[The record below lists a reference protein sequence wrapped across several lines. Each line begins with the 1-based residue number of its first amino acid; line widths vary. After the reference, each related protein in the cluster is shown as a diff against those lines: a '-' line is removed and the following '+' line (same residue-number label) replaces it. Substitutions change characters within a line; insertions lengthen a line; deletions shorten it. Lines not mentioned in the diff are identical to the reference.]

1 MSSRITVAA
10 LALVFV
16 MLAPLLST
24 SRAFAASALENPQP
38 NAIESG
44 ITAISGWYCPAAAIS
59 IQIDNNAP
67 LSVPYGSG
75 RGDTASLCGGVVTT
89 GFSYLFNWNTLA
101 VGPHTL
107 KAFADGVQFASV
119 TVNVVTLGAEF
130 LTGKSGEYWL
140 NNFPDYG
147 KRTRITWQQSKQN
160 FVVSSTDAQV
170 AKIDGTY
177 IGSITTTN
185 SGCTTATNNGGPRY
199 DLYQFTVTASAQSVL
214 TIKGDNSGTCEF
226 VGQALYTTSG
236 GHIVVPA
243 GDFACSNG
251 LKGTWSSERLVF
263 DAAAMIGEVTLKYT
277 AGETCTS
284 VGRIGAARYQ

>member
-1 MSSRITVAA
+1 MSFRIVFAALVVAA
-10 LALVFV
+10 SLFTA
-16 MLAPLLST
+16 
-24 SRAFAASALENPQP
+24 RAFAASALENPQP

-44 ITAISGWYCPAAAIS
+44 ITAISGWYCPAAAIT

-67 LSVPYGSG
+67 VSVPYGSE
-75 RGDTASLCGGVVTT
+75 RADAASLCGGALKT

-101 VGPHTL
+101 VGAHTL
-107 KAFADGVQFASV
+107 KAFADGVQFASI

-130 LTGKSGEYWL
+130 LASKSGEYWL

-177 IGSITTTN
+177 IGSITTNNT
-185 SGCTTATNNGGPRY
+185 GCTTPANNGGPRY
-199 DLYQFTVTASAQSVL
+199 ELNQFTVVVSAQSVL
-214 TIKGDNSGTCEF
+214 TMRGDNNNGACEF
-226 VGQALYTTSG
+226 VGQAQYTTSG

-251 LKGTWSSERLVF
+251 LKGTWAAERFVF
-263 DAAAMIGEVTLKYT
+263 DPAAMIGDLTLKYT
-277 AGETCTS
+277 TGETCMS

>member
-1 MSSRITVAA
+1 MSSRNFVPA
-10 LALVFV
+10 LALA
-16 MLAPLLST
+16 MLAVVLFN
-24 SRAFAASALENPQP
+24 SRAFAAAALENPQP

-44 ITAISGWYCPAAAIS
+44 ITAISGWYCPAAAITV
-59 IQIDNNAP
+59 QIDSNAP
-67 LSVPYGSG
+67 VSVPYGSE
-75 RGDTASLCGGVVTT
+75 RGDTASLCGGALKN
-89 GFSYLFNWNTLA
+89 GFSYLFNWNTLT

-130 LTGKSGEYWL
+130 LANKSGEYWL

-160 FVVSSTDAQV
+160 FVVSSTDTQV
-170 AKIDGTY
+170 AKIDGSY
-177 IGSITTTN
+177 IGCIITTN
-185 SGCTTATNNGGPRY
+185 SGCTTPANTGGPRY
-199 DLYQFTVTASAQSVL
+199 DLYQFTVAATAQSVL
-214 TIKGDNSGTCEF
+214 TIKGDNGGSCEF

-243 GDFACSNG
+243 GDFSCSNG
-251 LKGTWSSERLVF
+251 LKGPWAAERLVF
-263 DAAAMIGEVTLKYT
+263 DAAAMIGEMTLKYT
-277 AGETCTS
+277 TGETCTS

>member
-1 MSSRITVAA
+1 MSSRITVVV
-10 LALVFV
+10 LALVIAASSLF
-16 MLAPLLST
+16 T
-24 SRAFAASALENPQP
+24 SRAFAAAALENPQP

-44 ITAISGWYCPAAAIS
+44 ITAISGWFCPSAAIT
-59 IQIDNNAP
+59 IQVDNNP
-67 LSVPYGSG
+67 PVSVPYGSE
-75 RGDTASLCGGVVTT
+75 RADAASLCGGALKT

-130 LTGKSGEYWL
+130 LANKSGEYWL

-147 KRTRITWQQSKQN
+147 KRTRVTWQQSKQN

-170 AKIDGTY
+170 AKVDGTY
-177 IGSITTTN
+177 IGSITTNN
-185 SGCTTATNNGGPRY
+185 SGCTTPTNNGGPRY
-199 DLYQFTVTASAQSVL
+199 ELNQFTAAVNAQSVL
-214 TIKGDNSGTCEF
+214 TLRGDNNGGACEF

-236 GHIVVPA
+236 GHIVVSA
-243 GDFACSNG
+243 GEFACSNG
-251 LKGTWSSERLVF
+251 LKGTWSAERLVF
-263 DAAAMIGEVTLKYT
+263 DAAALIGELTLKYAT
-277 AGETCTS
+277 GETCTS

>member
-1 MSSRITVAA
+1 MSSRIFVPA
-10 LALVFV
+10 LALA
-16 MLAPLLST
+16 MLAVVLFS
-24 SRAFAASALENPQP
+24 SRAFAAAALENPQP

-44 ITAISGWYCPAAAIS
+44 ITAISGWYCPAAAITV
-59 IQIDNNAP
+59 QIDNNAP
-67 LSVPYGSG
+67 VSVPYGSE
-75 RGDTASLCGGVVTT
+75 RGDAASLCGGALKT
-89 GFSYLFNWNTLA
+89 GFSYLFNWNTLT

-130 LTGKSGEYWL
+130 LANKSGEYWL

-160 FVVSSTDAQV
+160 FVVSNTDTQV

-185 SGCTTATNNGGPRY
+185 SGCTTPANNGGPRY
-199 DLYQFTVTASAQSVL
+199 DLYQFTVAASAQSML
-214 TIKGDNSGTCEF
+214 TIKGDNGGTCEF

-251 LKGTWSSERLVF
+251 LKGTWAAERLVF
-263 DAAAMIGEVTLKYT
+263 DAAAMIGEMTLKYT
-277 AGETCTS
+277 TGETCTS
-284 VGRIGAARYQ
+284 VGKLGAARYQ